1 LRAGVCYDVWLVCGS
16 LGNQVCVAHGF
27 DHGAGVARYAVSHA
41 CLEIERLASR
51 KMFPASRIMPADVT
65 AFSLHCLAA
74 PTTSTVL
81 SYSP

>member
-1 LRAGVCYDVWLVCGS
+1 MTCGWCADPLEIRFVWHMDLIMAQASLSVWLAAA
-16 LGNQVCVAHGF
+16 LG
-27 DHGAGVARYAVSHA
+27 
-41 CLEIERLASR
+41 LEIERLASR